1 MYSPKDVVRIE
12 REISS
17 KAKDIQILNDKIE
30 ELDVLI
36 SSKQKKLSSLETENI
51 SLLKTMK
58 RQRDGF
64 LMSLIQDIGANSKEN
79 EKLRT
84 ENAVLEESI
93 KSLKNTYSVYLKELS
108 NLSKKANNNTL
119 LQSLEKQLSEKLS
132 SLSSEI
138 SKKETCLKGLI
149 KKEDNESKKIDDLK
163 KEETLLESRIKE
175 LEKEKTEDL
184 KSITKLKI
192 EKDELDSKIKKIE
205 KREQATKIM
214 LKRVSKEYLKHY
226 KSLPYKQNLKK

>member
-192 EKDELDSKIKKIE
+192 EKAD
-205 KREQATKIM
+205 
-214 LKRVSKEYLKHY
+214 
-226 KSLPYKQNLKK
+226 